1 MGMLHEIM
9 CQMLQEMNFGLLYH
23 ELGTFKQMK
32 YHIFD
37 GFLQDLIHGAP
48 VGKPAANK
56 ASVNAVYVN
65 SVNGEETHFTRVIHG
80 SSSDHK
86 VNGKVG

>member
-1 MGMLHEIM
+1 M
-9 CQMLQEMNFGLLYH
+9 
-23 ELGTFKQMK
+23 
-32 YHIFD
+32 
-37 GFLQDLIHGAP
+37 IHGAP

-86 VNGKVG
+86 VNGKVTFYSTSMIPKTKLSLDNKTVICRIFKVFTI